1 MKKQVLYIGG
11 FEMPDGN
18 AAAPRVLSI
27 AKTIGDS
34 FDVEFLGLT
43 HSDNFEGYA
52 DVFGYHNLS
61 YPRTI
66 KEWLVHLCGNRE
78 LNWLK
83 RQHPDIV
90 IAYNFPAIGLW
101 RISRH
106 CTKNGIKI
114 VGDITEWYHP
124 HNILKWI
131 DTTWR
136 MKRLNKK
143 MDGLIVISNYLQK
156 YYQHQNCFQ
165 MPPTVDVEDV
175 MWKTSEKSDNSD
187 KITLMYA
194 GSPGR
199 GDKDRLEGLIAVIG
213 KYNNLFLNIVGVT
226 KLQYIEKFPDVSVPD
241 NVRFWGRQFHDKT
254 VEMLCRSDFSVF
266 FRQPSR
272 VNNAGFPTKFAE
284 AQSAGVPVISNH
296 FSDLDAQIENGK
308 NGFLAKDITEEE
320 IDKVL
325 SRVAQ
330 LSMNEIEEMRLYT
343 KSLNRFDY
351 RAYIKLL
358 TQFIKEL

>member
-1 MKKQVLYIGG
+1 MKKKVLYIGG

-18 AAAPRVLSI
+18 AAAQRVLSI
-27 AKTIGDS
+27 AKTIGVSYDI
-34 FDVEFLGLT
+34 EFLGLT
-43 HSDNFEGYA
+43 HSDNFEGVA
-52 DVFGYHNLS
+52 GDFRFRNLH
-61 YPRTI
+61 YPKTA
-66 KEWLVHLCGNRE
+66 KEWIVHLCGNRE
-78 LNWLK
+78 YDWLK
-83 RQHPDIV
+83 KLHPDIV

-101 RISRH
+101 RIERY
-106 CTKNGIKI
+106 CKKNDIKI

-136 MKRLNKK
+136 MKGLNRK

-156 YYQHQNCFQ
+156 YYQQQNCFQ
-165 MPPTVDVEDV
+165 MPPTVDAEDV
-175 MWKTSEKSDNSD
+175 MWKVCEKGDNSD

-213 KYNNLFLNIVGVT
+213 KYKRLLLNIVGVT
-226 KLQYIEKFPDVSVPD
+226 KGQYLEQFPGVSVPE
-241 NVRFWGRQFHDKT
+241 NVTFWGRQSHEKT
-254 VEMLCRSDFSVF
+254 VEMLCQSDFSVF

-296 FSDLDAQIENGK
+296 FSDLDEQVVNGK
-308 NGFLAKDITEEE
+308 NGFLAKGITEQE
-320 IDKVL
+320 IDDVL
-325 SRVAQ
+325 SQVAQ
-330 LSMNEIEEMRLYT
+330 LSRREIGELHRYT

-351 RAYIKLL
+351 RTYIKPL
-358 TQFIKEL
+358 TQFMNEL

>member
-1 MKKQVLYIGG
+1 MLFRSG
-11 FEMPDGN
+11 
-18 AAAPRVLSI
+18 
-27 AKTIGDS
+27 KTH
-34 FDVEFLGLT
+34 T
-43 HSDNFEGYA
+43 DNFEGEA
-52 DVFGYHNLS
+52 GGFGYRNLS
-61 YPRTI
+61 YPATI

-78 LNWLK
+78 LSLLK
-83 RQHPDIV
+83 KQHSDIV

-101 RISRH
+101 RITRY
-106 CTKNGIKI
+106 CKKNGIKI

-124 HNILKWI
+124 HNALKWI

-156 YYQHQNCFQ
+156 YYQQQNCFQ
-165 MPPTVDVEDV
+165 MPPTVDVDDA
-175 MWKTSEKSDNSD
+175 MWKVGETTGKSD

-213 KYNNLFLNIVGVT
+213 KYKNLLLNIVGVT
-226 KLQYIEKFPDVSVPD
+226 KEQYIEKFPEVSVPD
-241 NVRFWGRQFHDKT
+241 NVTFWGRLPHEKT
-254 VEMLCRSDFSVF
+254 VEMLCQSDFSVF
-266 FRQPSR
+266 FRQSSK

-296 FSDLDAQIENGK
+296 FSDLDEQIENGK
-308 NGFLAKDITEEE
+308 NGFLAKDITEQE
-320 IDKVL
+320 IENVL
-325 SRVAQ
+325 SRVSQ
-330 LSMNEIEEMRLYT
+330 LSRKEIEEMHRYT

-351 RAYIKLL
+351 RNFKTSL
-358 TQFIKEL
+358 TEFIQSI

>member
-18 AAAPRVLSI
+18 AAAQRVLSI
-27 AKTIGDS
+27 AKTIGGCY
-34 FDVEFLGLT
+34 DVEFLGLT
-43 HSDNFEGYA
+43 HSDNVEGEA
-52 DVFGYHNLS
+52 DGFRYRNLS
-61 YPRTI
+61 YPAAI

-78 LNWLK
+78 LKWLK
-83 RQHPDIV
+83 KQHPDIV

-101 RISRH
+101 RITRY
-106 CTKNGIKI
+106 CKKKGIKL

-136 MKRLNKK
+136 MKMLNKK
-143 MDGLIVISNYLQK
+143 MDGLIVISNYLRK
-156 YYQHQNCFQ
+156 YYQQQNCFQ
-165 MPPTVDVEDV
+165 MPPTVDVDDA
-175 MWKTSEKSDNSD
+175 MWKGGEKSDNSD

-213 KYNNLFLNIVGVT
+213 QYGNLQLYIVGVT
-226 KLQYIEKFPDVSVPD
+226 KEQYLEKFPEVSVPD
-241 NVRFWGRQFHDKT
+241 NVMFWGRQPHSKT
-254 VEMLCRSDFSVF
+254 VEMLCMSDFSVF

-272 VNNAGFPTKFAE
+272 VNNAGFPTKLAE
-284 AQSAGVPVISNH
+284 AQTAGVLVISNH
-296 FSDLDAQIENGK
+296 FSDLDEQVENGK

-320 IDKVL
+320 IEAVL
-325 SRVAQ
+325 SRVSQ
-330 LSMNEIEEMRLYT
+330 LSRKEIDEMHRYT

-351 RAYIKLL
+351 RAYIKPL
-358 TQFIKEL
+358 TQFINEL